1 MNPLA
6 VLTIAAAFMA
16 SSASLLLA
24 QTIDTLTL
32 TGDVALTI
40 VRDTDGTT
48 QTLMA
53 GGEPLISAQ
62 TITRT
67 LEILDPAGEPAAAV
81 FLLEDEGEDC
91 APTPLVVS
99 SRDGRAFNSGRLGT
113 PCLAYAISSGDG
125 QAVFLNAP
133 DFHRLGEVFSFQLGR
148 GIQTIG
154 PIGYAPQPDWTWDL
168 LRRNAEA
175 PGQDLFAYAP
185 VHARLVELWQ
195 NDLFVYAQHLGARGL
210 PASSGTFFYQPGCIL
225 AQCTFA
231 IGLLAVDPT
240 NEQVFSAYL
249 NEGAPD
255 VRPPLEEWSE
265 PALVLYESWRSGDLR

>member
-1 MNPLA
+1 MKPLA
-6 VLTIAAAFMA
+6 LVTTAVVFLAT
-16 SSASLLLA
+16 SAGPLLA

-32 TGDVALTI
+32 TGDLALTV
-40 VRDTDGTT
+40 VRDSDGAT

-53 GGEPLISAQ
+53 AGEPLVSAK
-62 TITRT
+62 TITRA
-67 LEILDPAGEPAAAV
+67 LEIADDAGAPAAAV
-81 FLLEDEGEDC
+81 FLLDDGQEDC

-99 SRDGRAFNSGRLGT
+99 SREGRAFNSGRLGS
-113 PCLAYAISSGDG
+113 PCLAYTLSSGNR

-133 DFHRLGEVFSFQLGR
+133 DFHRLGEVFAFQLGR
-148 GIQTIG
+148 GVQSIG

-168 LRRNAEA
+168 LRQNAEA

-185 VHARLVELWQ
+185 VHERLVELWQ

-210 PASSGTFFYQPGCIL
+210 PASSGSFFYQPGCIL

-231 IGLLAVDPT
+231 IGLLAVDPA

>member
-1 MNPLA
+1 MNSLA
-6 VLTIAAAFMA
+6 VFITAAAFLT
-16 SSASLLLA
+16 SSAWPVLA

-32 TGDVALTI
+32 TDGVALTI
-40 VRDTDGTT
+40 VRDSDGAT

-53 GGEPLISAQ
+53 DGEPLISAQ

-67 LEILDPAGEPAAAV
+67 LEISGATGEPAAAI
-81 FLLEDEGEDC
+81 FLLNDQSEDC

-99 SRDGRAFNSGRLGT
+99 SRDGRAFNSGRLGI
-113 PCLAYAISSGDG
+113 PCLDYDITSGNG

-133 DFHRLGEVFSFQLGR
+133 DFHRLGDVFSFQLGR
-148 GIQTIG
+148 GVQTIG

-168 LRRNAEA
+168 LRQHVDA

-195 NDLFVYAQHLGARGL
+195 NELFVYAQHLGARGQ
-210 PASSGTFFYQPGCIL
+210 PASSGAYFYQPGCIL

-231 IGLLAVDPT
+231 IGLLAVDPQ

-255 VRPPLEEWSE
+255 IRPHLAEWSE
-265 PALVLYESWRSGDLR
+265 PALVLYESWRQGDLR

>member
-1 MNPLA
+1 MKFLTVFAATAALLA
-6 VLTIAAAFMA
+6 AGAG
-16 SSASLLLA
+16 SLSA
-24 QTIDTLTL
+24 QTIDTLSL
-32 TGDVALTI
+32 TGNIALTI
-40 VRDTDGTT
+40 VRDSDGAT

-53 GGEPLISAQ
+53 DGEPLISAQ

-67 LEILDPAGEPAAAV
+67 LEVLNAAGEPAAGV
-81 FLLEDEGEDC
+81 FLLNDEEEDC

-99 SRDGRAFNSGRLGT
+99 TRNGRAFNSGRLGT
-113 PCLAYAISSGDG
+113 PCLAYDISSGEG
-125 QAVFLNAP
+125 QAMFLNAP
-133 DFHRLGEVFSFQLGR
+133 DFHRLGDVFSFQLGR

-168 LRRNAEA
+168 LRQNAEA

-195 NDLFVYAQHLGARGL
+195 GDLFIYAQHLSARGM

-231 IGLLAVDPT
+231 IGLLAIDPQ

-255 VRPPLEEWSE
+255 IRPPLEEWSE
-265 PALVLYESWRSGDLR
+265 PALVLYESWRAGDLR

>member
-1 MNPLA
+1 MNPFA
-6 VLTIAAAFMA
+6 TIATAAALLTA
-16 SSASLLLA
+16 STAPLTA

-32 TGDVALTI
+32 TGDLALTV

-62 TITRT
+62 TITRA
-67 LEILDPAGEPAAAV
+67 LEITDDAGEPAAAV
-81 FLLEDEGEDC
+81 FLLDDGEEDC

-99 SRDGRAFNSGRLGT
+99 SREGRAFNSGRLGT
-113 PCLAYAISSGDG
+113 ACLPYSLSSGDR
-125 QAVFLNAP
+125 QAVFLNPP
-133 DFHRLGEVFSFQLGR
+133 DFHRLGDVFSFQLGR
-148 GIQTIG
+148 GVQAIG
-154 PIGYAPQPDWTWDL
+154 PIGYAPQPDWSWDL
-168 LRRNAEA
+168 LRQNVEA

-185 VHARLVELWQ
+185 VHAQLVELWQ
-195 NDLFVYAQHLGARGL
+195 NDLFVFAQHLGMRGL
-210 PASSGTFFYQPGCIL
+210 PASSGPLVYQPGCIA

-231 IGLLAVDPT
+231 IGLLAVDPAS
-240 NEQVFSAYL
+240 EQVFSAYL

-255 VRPPLEEWSE
+255 IRPPLEDWSE